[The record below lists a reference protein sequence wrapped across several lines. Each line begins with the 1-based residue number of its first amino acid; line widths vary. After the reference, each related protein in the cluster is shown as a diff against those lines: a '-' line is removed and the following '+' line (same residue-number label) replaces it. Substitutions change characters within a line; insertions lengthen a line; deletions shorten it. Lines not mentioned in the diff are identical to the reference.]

1 MKRKITASLLVAV
14 IMIISVFQPL
24 NTRALNPTSQLLNDE
39 LAMNLTAENIPECL
53 NLSFLQDS
61 GHVSRL
67 IYDEDMNTAVFSN
80 GDGTNTMYL
89 FDEPIKYI
97 DASGKIKDK
106 KSTLVKQSDGSY
118 RNIEN
123 DISVTYS
130 NDIIDGISLNYQN
143 FTLSMTPQTDNL
155 KITSTGIAKAIL
167 SDEKTINYVGT
178 FGKKT
183 NLQYVQNLNG
193 FKENIIISSES
204 AASAT
209 YRFTVET
216 LNLTITDING
226 RITALDSSN
235 NIVGYFGD
243 VYAYDAANNYTFGD
257 LNVSEIA
264 SGEYLLEV
272 SIPEEFL
279 NNTNTIYPVVID
291 PTFTVTT
298 SSTNKT
304 IEDAT
309 IFTNYQTKFGT
320 WHTLFVGNYDSWK
333 FSGMAARGTARTLI
347 RFPGL
352 YRNNIFS
359 LYNKAARIEKV
370 KLVFTDIDGLGGPT
384 VITAHSYNQQ
394 WNENNVIYSSTL
406 WNDYNST
413 VIGKVTITPN
423 SSGSST
429 KTTYEIEIT
438 NAVKRWASLSDAETR
453 HCGVLLKAQ
462 TESSKAV
469 CIGSSEIGDHT
480 GDAANKPYLSVTYKA
495 MPTVETAGITSGV
508 AYNMTCRYTSR
519 SLAYSS
525 ATSVTQS
532 ATDYKNRNQKFIFT
546 YVGNGRYK
554 ISPATNPS
562 LFLTYDG
569 TNVTLAP
576 SNDSSLRQC
585 WHIVSFGLGFYI
597 YHAVNTNKL
606 LSFNNSTTAVT
617 CQTETNHSGWN
628 FTFTN
633 LNVPLE
639 KQQTS
644 DTCGTACAV
653 MMLHYYGYNS
663 ITQAE
668 FKSKAGAKFT
678 ELYTIKETINYYLN
692 KNNAGFYYVY
702 GSVLNYTLDEYISR
716 LQMNIDNNHPALIKV
731 VVNDTNYFPYTTGGH
746 YVVLTG
752 IYYNSLNSTYM
763 AVVNDPHYNYLNE
776 ITMPVSALF
785 EYNKNANAKYYSCV
799 DHP

>member
-1 MKRKITASLLVAV
+1 
-14 IMIISVFQPL
+14 
-24 NTRALNPTSQLLNDE
+24 
-39 LAMNLTAENIPECL
+39 
-53 NLSFLQDS
+53 
-61 GHVSRL
+61 
-67 IYDEDMNTAVFSN
+67 
-80 GDGTNTMYL
+80 
-89 FDEPIKYI
+89 
-97 DASGKIKDK
+97 
-106 KSTLVKQSDGSY
+106 
-118 RNIEN
+118 
-123 DISVTYS
+123 
-130 NDIIDGISLNYQN
+130 
-143 FTLSMTPQTDNL
+143 MTPQTDNL

-216 LNLTITDING
+216 LNLTIANING

-235 NIVGYFGD
+235 NTVGYFGD

-257 LNVSEIA
+257 LNVSEIS
-264 SGEYLLEV
+264 SGEYLLEL

-279 NNTNTIYPVVID
+279 NNTSTIYPVVID

-333 FSGMAARGTARTLI
+333 SNGMAARGTARTLI

-370 KLVFTDIDGLGGPT
+370 KLVFTDIDNSGGPT

-469 CIGSSEIGDHT
+469 CIGSSEIGDHI

-495 MPTVETAGITSGV
+495 MPTVETVGITSGAV
-508 AYNMTCRYTSR
+508 YNMTCRYTSR

-525 ATSVTQS
+525 TTSVTQS
-532 ATDYKNRNQKFIFT
+532 ATDYRNRNQKFIFT

-576 SNDSSLRQC
+576 SNDSSLKQC

-639 KQQTS
+639 KQQTTT
-644 DTCGTACAV
+644 TCGTACAV
-653 MMLHYYGYNS
+653 MMLHHYGS
-663 ITQAE
+663 LVTQAD
-668 FKSKAGAKFT
+668 F
-678 ELYTIKETINYYLN
+678 LETITGDYSNLYYIEINVNSYL
-692 KNNAGFYYVY
+692 KKLGAGFSYDHTTAK
-702 GSVLNYTLDEYISR
+702 SYTVDQYISHMKR
-716 LQMNIDNNHPALIKV
+716 NINNNHPVLIRLKIP
-731 VVNDTNYFPYTTGGH
+731 NKDYFPYTSDGH

-752 IYYNSLNSTYM
+752 IYYDSSLKTYM
-763 AVVNDPHYNYLNE
+763 AVINDPHYNYLAE
-776 ITMPVSALF
+776 LTLPVSVLM
-785 EYNKNANAKYYSCV
+785 EYNNSFGGRFSYV
-799 DHP
+799 DA